1 MTPEHTLEMSRVFD
15 ASRDDVFRAWT
26 DPAELASW
34 WGPGEFTCP
43 EANVDLRPGGNY
55 RLVMRPPE
63 GDAMVLIGTY
73 REVQPPERLVYTWK
87 WESGWPDPTELVV
100 KVEFRDLGEKTEV
113 VLKQEG
119 MTSED
124 GVGMQRWGWD
134 GGLDKLERHLAGSRA
149 GEL

>member
-55 RLVMRPPE
+55 RLVMQPTQ

-100 KVEFRDLGEKTEV
+100 TVEFRDLGEKTEV